1 MFFLNMNS
9 SDKRNEEIFKFLM
22 DRRYSLDDIGL
33 SSKNIFDWSKQG
45 LLLDPVKPK
54 SRRKYSVVEFV
65 WLKLVIGLREFGLSL
80 DAIRNLRSSLLADIS
95 PLNINIILNDPEL
108 REELSKRISEEQLKT
123 VDDVMKE
130 LRKDLGEENF
140 NEKLVSLY
148 TFEERYQTTL
158 IAMLVFRSFYHR
170 EELRLLIDKDGNFI
184 FGNREAAQMEIDEL
198 AIFENPHIN
207 FPISSLISSFVQG
220 DVVDYHELESIA
232 LLSKKESQVLNLIRS
247 KKLTSLTIRFD
258 DNQQIKLIEAEEQ
271 LDTENAAGELTNYL
285 MRNKFQE
292 IVCKSQDGRIISLRR
307 KTKYK

>member
-1 MFFLNMNS
+1 
-9 SDKRNEEIFKFLM
+9 M